1 MSAVGDQIGL
11 EKSKSIKI
19 LSLVPNKWCYMN
31 HKVSKY
37 LLTNSWL
44 QMYPLNTEISR
55 SKLFTWTATCSMGA
69 AIFIMNIKQ
78 YNLTGNRPIRRKW
91 LQEHPQTCQICQA
104 VLQGNI
110 AWIYIISVVQYHS
123 PFIHKLWAFQQPVY
137 LRLHF
142 LPTSLNLQLHSHK
155 NNTFSSNVTKSFL
168 FHQSLSTKCHY
179 TPSH

>member
-1 MSAVGDQIGL
+1 MF
-11 EKSKSIKI
+11 
-19 LSLVPNKWCYMN
+19 
-31 HKVSKY
+31 
-37 LLTNSWL
+37 
-44 QMYPLNTEISR
+44 PLNTEISR

-123 PFIHKLWAFQQPVY
+123 PFIHKLSAFSQSVY
-137 LRLHF
+137 LRHLISPSSQILAPNNYMATRLCKPDQNSHHSCHQIYIYMPK
-142 LPTSLNLQLHSHK
+142 PTPH
-155 NNTFSSNVTKSFL
+155 
-168 FHQSLSTKCHY
+168 
-179 TPSH
+179 